1 MWETNNFVK
10 KLLKSKWKIL
20 HISKIKEIYYDLIE
34 NPSDKKLYKQIY
46 QLKNKWYMLSLKK
59 DLFYIKKLD
68 DDISIDEVIEKNY
81 WKYLRSYLKEQFWT
95 FYFIWWLKSLELW
108 NNNFSIPDKITIVN
122 PYKRSNEVLFKERN
136 LFLVDYSIKWFDKE
150 KSFKFFK
157 KQTTKLYIEWKFFY
171 VANYE
176 LALLESLY
184 SMSFEEENYIL
195 ELVKK
200 NIRKNW
206 KKINLDVFVYFL
218 KYGKYWSSVKKIY
231 ELSLW
236 IRPDFAE
243 KIKDILKK
251 WYWL

>member
-20 HISKIKEIYYDLIE
+20 NIWKIKEIYYDMVD

-46 QLKNKWYMLSLKK
+46 QLKNKWFLLSLKK
-59 DLFYIKKLD
+59 DLFYIKKADLE
-68 DDISIDEVIEKNY
+68 ITADEIIEDNY
-81 WKYLRSYLKEQFWT
+81 WKYLRSYLKEQFGT
-95 FYFIWWLKSLELW
+95 FYFIWGLKSLEIW

-122 PYKRSNEVLFKERN
+122 PYKRANEVLFKDRN
-136 LFLVDYSIKWFDKE
+136 LFLVDYKIKWFDNE

-157 KQTTKLYIEWKFFY
+157 KQVTKQYIDGKVFY

-184 SMSFEEENYIL
+184 SMPFDEEKYIL

-200 NIRKNW
+200 NLRKNW

-231 ELSLW
+231 ELALW

-243 KIKDILKK
+243 KLKDILKK
-251 WYWL
+251 WYWM